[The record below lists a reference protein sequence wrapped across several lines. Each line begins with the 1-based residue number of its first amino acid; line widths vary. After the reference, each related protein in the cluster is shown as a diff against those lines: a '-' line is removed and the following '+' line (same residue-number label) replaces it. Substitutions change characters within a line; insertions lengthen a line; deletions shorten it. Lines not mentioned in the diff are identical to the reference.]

1 MKIRDILVIIRVKQ
15 ENKQKMKASISF
27 PELQSILQEKTEQN
41 IGLAFVDDK
50 TVKVTYPI
58 NLGFMKKDIS
68 ANLSILEMVGSD
80 LLVKLDAGMGTDTL
94 MSTVLS
100 LLHNKLPA
108 GLIEKCPD
116 RQLMLHLG
124 QIEQVK
130 TVFDAIQVD
139 DIHVL
144 DSGLEVEG
152 GLK

>member
-1 MKIRDILVIIRVKQ
+1 
-15 ENKQKMKASISF
+15 MKASISF

-50 TVKVTYPI
+50 TVKVTYPL

-68 ANLSILEMVGSD
+68 ANLSILEMMGSD
-80 LLVKLDAGMGTDTL
+80 LLVSVDAGFATDKL
-94 MSTVLS
+94 LSTVLEIFK
-100 LLHNKLPA
+100 NKLPE
-108 GLIEKCPD
+108 GLIEKRPQS
-116 RQLMLHLG
+116 QLMLHLD

-144 DSGLEVEG
+144 NNGLEVEG

>member
-1 MKIRDILVIIRVKQ
+1 
-15 ENKQKMKASISF
+15 MKASISF

-50 TVKVTYPI
+50 TVKVTYPL

-100 LLHNKLPA
+100 LLHNKLPE

-116 RQLMLHLG
+116 RQLLLHLG

-144 DSGLEVEG
+144 SDALEVEG

>member
-1 MKIRDILVIIRVKQ
+1 
-15 ENKQKMKASISF
+15 MKASISF

-50 TVKVTYPI
+50 TVKVTYPL

-68 ANLSILEMVGSD
+68 ANLSILEMAGSD

-100 LLHNKLPA
+100 LLHNKLPE

-116 RQLMLHLG
+116 RQLLLHLG

-130 TVFDAIQVD
+130 NVFDAIQVD

-152 GLK
+152 CLK